1 MSDSAKT
8 FTVHMLRLPLL
19 NMLLLFILLPPT
31 LIVFLAGWFA
41 AMNRQP
47 LRAVVLVLAML
58 LTLLWM
64 DAAGT
69 WEVFK

>member
-1 MSDSAKT
+1 MSDSAKA

-19 NMLLLFILLPPT
+19 NMLLVFILFPPT

-41 AMNRQP
+41 AMKRQP
-47 LRAVVLVLAML
+47 LLAIVLVMAVL

-64 DAAGT
+64 DAAGM
-69 WEVFK
+69 WKVLA